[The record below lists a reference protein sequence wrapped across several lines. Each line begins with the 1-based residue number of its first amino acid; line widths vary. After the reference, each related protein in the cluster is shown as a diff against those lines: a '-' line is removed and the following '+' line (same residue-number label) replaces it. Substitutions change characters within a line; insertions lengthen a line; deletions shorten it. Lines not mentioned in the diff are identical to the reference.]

1 MATAT
6 VRYLY
11 TKLNSW
17 SACSTAAA
25 AALWL
30 FCVPATAALPGGSPG
45 YAYGDTLLRLGEM
58 PLDSPIPVLAETP
71 AMPAAGN
78 ANYVARLEALESV
91 EGPYGASLSETL
103 SDLARHHEVRGEHS
117 EALRLYRRALH
128 LLRVNQ
134 GLNSEAQVPLV
145 RAELGLYQK
154 LGDLDAL
161 DDRYEYY
168 FRLLGAGK
176 PPLSDL
182 RMRATLSYLRWQRE
196 ALRQGMAAGAQ
207 KRMLNALTLNES
219 LLELVRQS
227 RAQAS
232 VVEDSSAMHARW
244 LVDAT
249 LSQVNNLYVLQEFF
263 PPQEQDEWLTE
274 AGSGAAARQ
283 QSSFEEF
290 ITLRVQRLRRGAMNL
305 GATLLEQSMA
315 ELGSGASVLQRA
327 QLALALGDW
336 YQWYGLRAYAA
347 RNYRL
352 ARELLVSAGE
362 TGTLREVFGEPVE
375 LPATG
380 VFRRYHTPDAPA
392 QSALRLRFDVSA
404 TGRSSNIE
412 VITAPEGSERAAA
425 SAARALRAVRFRP
438 RWLNGEAE
446 AMSGLE
452 RSYHRLR

>member
-1 MATAT
+1 M
-6 VRYLY
+6 
-11 TKLNSW
+11 
-17 SACSTAAA
+17 
-25 AALWL
+25 WL
-30 FCVPATAALPGGSPG
+30 FSVPATAALPGGSPG
-45 YAYGDTLLRLGEM
+45 YPYGDTLLRSDDL
-58 PLDSPIPVLAETP
+58 PLDSPLPVLAETP
-71 AMPAAGN
+71 AVAAAGD
-78 ANYVARLEALESV
+78 ADYVARVEALESV
-91 EGPYGASLSETL
+91 EGAYGASLSETL
-103 SDLARHHEVRGEHS
+103 SDLARHHEARGEHGQ
-117 EALRLYRRALH
+117 ALSLYRRALH

-134 GLNSEAQVPLV
+134 GLNSEQQVPLV

-176 PPLSDL
+176 PPLTDL
-182 RMRATLSYLRWQRE
+182 RVRATLSYLRWQRE

-207 KRMLNALTLNES
+207 KRMLNALSLNET

-227 RAQAS
+227 RSQAS
-232 VVEDSSAMHARW
+232 LAEDASAEHDRW
-244 LVDAT
+244 LLDAT

-263 PPQEQDEWLTE
+263 PPQEQDDWLIE
-274 AGSGAAARQ
+274 AGSGAAAMQ
-283 QSSFEEF
+283 QPSFEEY

-315 ELGSGASVLQRA
+315 ELGSGASAMQRA

-347 RNYRL
+347 NHYRL
-352 ARELLVSAGE
+352 ARELLLSAGA
-362 TGTLREVFGEPVE
+362 TGTLREAFGEPVE

-380 VFRRYHTPDAPA
+380 VFRRYHTPDPQA

-412 VITAPEGSERAAA
+412 VVAAPEGAERAAS